1 MEITLRQSKDDKK
14 YELCIDSQNSDVGF
28 TLLQDDLQV
37 DFSIDKNQWGQLKT
51 FIDDAIWEFE
61 KNNKE

>member
-1 MEITLRQSKDDKK
+1 MEITLRQSKYDKK
-14 YELCIDSQNSDVGF
+14 YELCIDSQNSDVCF

-37 DFSIDKNQWGQLKT
+37 DFSIDKKQWEQLKN

-61 KNNKE
+61 KNNKK